1 MLSGWYDL
9 SCRENAC
16 RENSC
21 RENACT
27 SCRRQVQ
34 KVNTTRDDHGEIK
47 LVHLTVPYMLEQGL
61 AKQEIL
67 GKVQA
72 WRAGLDAAE

>member
-1 MLSGWYDL
+1 MGEKKLEYL
-9 SCRENAC
+9 
-16 RENSC
+16 
-21 RENACT
+21 
-27 SCRRQVQ
+27 VQ
-34 KVNTTRDDHGEIK
+34 AKFKVNDDDHGEIK
-47 LVHLTVPYMLEQGL
+47 RVHLTVPYMLEQGL